1 MKFTLRPKQLSG
13 LFLRLAAVILLSG
26 CGADDP
32 ITPARYAGPDALYE
46 QIDKSVKEASE
57 LAYYVDIDHSRLA
70 AEHDVVMPPAHVLLA
85 SAPALEK
92 ALMALDP
99 RLGLELPLRA
109 LAFETSDGEA
119 RVAFNDWEFIQQR
132 YGLSDASRIG
142 AAYTSAMA
150 AMLAGVPKASLHQ
163 FPSNQTSQDS
173 IVTLDSVHDFATTI
187 KRARAAISGQGDTVW
202 FGEIDLPG
210 TAAAHLMLFG
220 GPAPGG
226 KAMATAPSLGL
237 DAFCQKLLVWRDPQ
251 GVTHL
256 SFNNLLAL
264 ARRQDVP
271 INIPLR
277 IIDYR
282 LRSTFKDVASAD

>member
-13 LFLRLAAVILLSG
+13 LFLRLAAAILLSG

-46 QIDKSVKEASE
+46 QVDKSVKEASE

-70 AEHDVVMPPAHVLLA
+70 AEHDVVMPPVHVLLA

-92 ALMALDP
+92 ALIALDP

-109 LAFETSDGEA
+109 LAFETPDGEA

-187 KRARAAISGQGDTVW
+187 KRARGNQRAGRYRLVRRNRPARYCGSAPDAIRWPGTGGQGDGHGAFTGPGCV
-202 FGEIDLPG
+202 LPE
-210 TAAAHLMLFG
+210 TAR
-220 GPAPGG
+220 
-226 KAMATAPSLGL
+226 MARPSGCHPSEL
-237 DAFCQKLLVWRDPQ
+237 Q
-251 GVTHL
+251 
-256 SFNNLLAL
+256 
-264 ARRQDVP
+264 
-271 INIPLR
+271 
-277 IIDYR
+277 
-282 LRSTFKDVASAD
+282 